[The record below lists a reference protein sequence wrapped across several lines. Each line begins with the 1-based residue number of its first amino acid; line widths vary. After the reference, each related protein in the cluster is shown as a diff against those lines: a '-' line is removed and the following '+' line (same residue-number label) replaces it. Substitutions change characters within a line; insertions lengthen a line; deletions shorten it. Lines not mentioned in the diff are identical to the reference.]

1 MKDKELYWSYREFGG
16 NLFVN
21 PKSTIEDQ
29 IFELINKTFKQL
41 HAERAAR
48 RVRYTPTGIAMVSC
62 KDKSYKPQ
70 AASAM
75 KQTQKKD
82 KIKT

>member
-1 MKDKELYWSYREFGG
+1 MEAQTPAEKYLKL
-16 NLFVN
+16 
-21 PKSTIEDQ
+21 KS
-29 IFELINKTFKQL
+29 
-41 HAERAAR
+41 H
-48 RVRYTPTGIAMVSC
+48 
-62 KDKSYKPQ
+62 KPQ